1 MLWACLWP
9 VGRCRV
15 GEAQTTNITP
25 VEPESPDPNNAPF
38 CPGGDRAHC
47 MCGLWL
53 RPEASKPLRKAG
65 LSWATSVA
73 RGSRPARHNKSRA
86 SEGTAAIQGQ
96 GAFEM
101 PGFQTPRSQERGRK
115 QELWGKLGNSELRDH
130 LEDPGLEPQEI
141 YVTPRT
147 AVRKIS
153 GLRAG
158 V

>member
-1 MLWACLWP
+1 
-9 VGRCRV
+9 
-15 GEAQTTNITP
+15 
-25 VEPESPDPNNAPF
+25 
-38 CPGGDRAHC
+38 

-53 RPEASKPLRKAG
+53 RPEASSPSERQDCLG
-65 LSWATSVA
+65 QPPWP
-73 RGSRPARHNKSRA
+73 RGSRPARHNKPRA

-101 PGFQTPRSQERGRK
+101 PGFQTPRSQERGGK
-115 QELWGKLGNSELRDH
+115 QELWEKLGNSELRDH
-130 LEDPGLEPQEI
+130 FEDPGLEPQEI
-141 YVTPRT
+141 HVTPRT